1 MTEQAANMANTANAA
16 NANAS
21 PVLRIA
27 VVGHTNAGKTS
38 LLRTLTRRRD
48 FGEVSPRPGATRHT
62 EAVDLVAQGR
72 VLVEFWDT
80 PGLEDAVGLEVE
92 LQAFPGT
99 PTERLQQLLASPL
112 AAGDFEQ
119 EAKVIR
125 ALLGELDAAMLV
137 IDCRE
142 PGLPK
147 YQAEMRLLA
156 ACAKPIFP
164 VMNHVAAPGAQ
175 LPLWQQ
181 ALRQAGLHAHAVF
194 DAVAPFAGAEQTL
207 YADLAS
213 LLPHKRA
220 QLEAVREAL
229 AHEARLRQQAATRL
243 AAQSLVQLA
252 QLRELVS
259 VDELKQPQR
268 KQQVLDAFQQ
278 RVMRALQAP
287 QARLLALYGFEAGD
301 AQLAEQRLAGD
312 WADDLFN
319 PALLKQVG
327 LRLGKGAAIGAAVGA
342 VADVALAGLSLGTG
356 MALGATVGGIA
367 SQGWKPAW
375 ALLRNRLNGQQTLR
389 LEDAALCLLA
399 QRWAELIATL
409 DARGHANAQQQL
421 VGQELGQG
429 GAGQTGMS
437 PDVAQ
442 AWAREL
448 LALLHEAAAL
458 AADEEAEAPPELID
472 ALAASLMQ
480 ALTATVKQAM

>member
-1 MTEQAANMANTANAA
+1 MNEPLTPAA
-16 NANAS
+16 
-21 PVLRIA
+21 VLRIA

-80 PGLEDAVGLEVE
+80 PGLEDAVGLEGE
-92 LQAFPGT
+92 LQAFSGT
-99 PTERLQQLLASPL
+99 PTERLQQFLASPL
-112 AAGDFEQ
+112 ATGDFEQ

-142 PGLPK
+142 PVLPK

-175 LPLWQQ
+175 LALWQQ
-181 ALRQAGLHAHAVF
+181 AMREAGLHAHAVF

-213 LLPHKRA
+213 LLPQRRT
-220 QLEAVREAL
+220 QLVAVRDAL
-229 AHEARLRQQAATRL
+229 ADEARLRQQAAVRI
-243 AAQSLVQLA
+243 AAQSLVDVA
-252 QLRELVS
+252 QLRELVAL
-259 VDELKQPQR
+259 DELKEPRR
-268 KQQVLDAFQQ
+268 KQLILDAFQQ
-278 RVMRALQAP
+278 RVMHALQAP
-287 QARLLALYGFEAGD
+287 QARLLDVYGFEPGD
-301 AQLAEQRLAGD
+301 AQMAELRSMAGD
-312 WADDLFN
+312 WADDVFN

-375 ALLRNRLNGQQTLR
+375 ALLRNRLNGQQSLR

-399 QRWAELIATL
+399 QRWLDLIAAL
-409 DARGHANAQQQL
+409 DTRGHANAMPQV
-421 VGQELGQG
+421 VGQDG
-429 GAGQTGMS
+429 GSKAAAMPAET
-437 PDVAQ
+437 AQ
-442 AWAREL
+442 SL
-448 LALLHEAAAL
+448 LALLHEASAL
-458 AADEEAEAPPELID
+458 AGDEEASEAPPELLD
-472 ALAASLMQ
+472 SLSDALQRALAAR
-480 ALTATVKQAM
+480 

>member
-1 MTEQAANMANTANAA
+1 MNEPLTPAT
-16 NANAS
+16 
-21 PVLRIA
+21 VLRIA

-80 PGLEDAVGLEVE
+80 PGLEDAVGLEGE
-92 LQAFPGT
+92 LQAFSGT
-99 PTERLQQLLASPL
+99 PTERLQQFLASPL
-112 AAGDFEQ
+112 ATGDFEQ

-142 PGLPK
+142 PVLPK

-175 LPLWQQ
+175 LALWQQ
-181 ALRQAGLHAHAVF
+181 AMREAGLHAHAVF

-213 LLPHKRA
+213 LLPHKRT
-220 QLEAVREAL
+220 QLVAVRDAL
-229 AHEARLRQQAATRL
+229 ADEARLRQQAAVRI
-243 AAQSLVQLA
+243 AAQSLVDVA
-252 QLRELVS
+252 QLRELVAL
-259 VDELKQPQR
+259 DELKEPRR
-268 KQQVLDAFQQ
+268 KQLILDAFQQ
-278 RVMRALQAP
+278 RVMHALQAP
-287 QARLLALYGFEAGD
+287 QARLLDVYGFEPGD
-301 AQLAEQRLAGD
+301 AQMAELRSMAGD
-312 WADDLFN
+312 WADDVFN

-375 ALLRNRLNGQQTLR
+375 ALLRNRLNGQQSLR

-399 QRWAELIATL
+399 QRWLDLIAAL
-409 DARGHANAQQQL
+409 DTRGHANAMPQV
-421 VGQELGQG
+421 VGQDG
-429 GAGQTGMS
+429 GSKAAAMPAET
-437 PDVAQ
+437 AQ
-442 AWAREL
+442 SL
-448 LALLHEAAAL
+448 LALLHEASAL
-458 AADEEAEAPPELID
+458 AGDDEAPEVPPALLD
-472 ALAASLMQ
+472 ALSDGL
-480 ALTATVKQAM
+480 LRGLRR